1 MTTPATAIA
10 EGADK
15 CPAGYKM
22 TTDLPVGP
30 AGLAVMTL
38 GTRQAWG

>member
-1 MTTPATAIA
+1 MTPATAIA

-15 CPAGYKM
+15 RSAGYKM
-22 TTDLPVGP
+22 TADLPVRP

-38 GTRQAWG
+38 GARQAWG